1 MINQWRK
8 KIDEIDERIMKLL
21 SERLEFAKKIATEKK
36 KEGSPLYRPDREHKI
51 YEKLK
56 KINKT
61 GLPDRVVENIY
72 REIMS
77 TAIYLEGSLK
87 IGYLGPAGSFTHQAV
102 IKRFGHSLETVPFRD
117 FEEIFDGVQKHKIK
131 YGVLPIENSSEGIVN
146 ATLDALLN
154 YPINIYAE
162 IHMPISHN
170 LITKSNSLNQIKEI
184 YTHKQAY
191 AQTKGWITSNLPKAE
206 FKEMPSTSSGVEYI
220 SKCDR
225 KNIAAIGSRIA
236 SEIYQ
241 VDVLAHDIEDYKRNF
256 TRFIVIGHDHAEK
269 TGNDRT
275 SIVFTLPHQ
284 PGALYSI
291 LRSIFESGLNLT
303 SIESRPAKSEPWT
316 YIFYIDL
323 EGHYKDKNVSDAI
336 ENLKS
341 KTPSFRLL
349 GSYPIDNMDKENHF

>member
-1 MINQWRK
+1 MINQWRE
-8 KIDEIDERIMKLL
+8 KIDEIDIKIMDLL
-21 SERLEFAKKIATEKK
+21 EERLGYARKIALEKK
-36 KEGSPLYRPDREHKI
+36 KENSPLYRPDREHKI
-51 YEKLK
+51 YDKLK
-56 KINKT
+56 KINRT
-61 GLPDRVVENIY
+61 GLPHRVVENIY

-77 TAIYLEGSLK
+77 TAIYLEGSLR

-162 IHMPISHN
+162 ILMPIAHN
-170 LITKSNSLNQIKEI
+170 LIAKNNNLDEIKEI

-191 AQTKGWITSNLPKAE
+191 AQTKGWLTSNIPKAE
-206 FKEMPSTSSGVEYI
+206 FKEMPSTSSGVQFVA
-220 SKCDR
+220 SQNRND
-225 KNIAAIGSRIA
+225 IAAIGSRIA
-236 SEIYQ
+236 AEIYDAP
-241 VDVLAHDIEDYKRNF
+241 VVAHDIEDFKRNF

-269 TGNDRT
+269 TGKDRT
-275 SIVFTLPHQ
+275 SLVFTLPHQ

-291 LRSIFESGLNLT
+291 LRPIFESGLNLT
-303 SIESRPAKSEPWT
+303 SIESRPAKNEPWT

-323 EGHYKDKNVSDAI
+323 EGHYSDKNVSEAI
-336 ENLKS
+336 ENLKL

-349 GSYPIDNMDKENHF
+349 GSYPIDNMERS